1 MPWSFSI
8 LANVNLVDLKFIR
21 SIFRNGIKVGRKWSN
36 LISNF
41 KANFYI
47 IFDIN
52 KKALPEFVSL

>member
-21 SIFRNGIKVGRKWSN
+21 SIFRNGIKEGRKWSN

-41 KANFYI
+41 KAI

-52 KKALPEFVSL
+52 KSIARV

>member
-21 SIFRNGIKVGRKWSN
+21 SIFRNGIKEGRKWSN

-41 KANFYI
+41 KAI